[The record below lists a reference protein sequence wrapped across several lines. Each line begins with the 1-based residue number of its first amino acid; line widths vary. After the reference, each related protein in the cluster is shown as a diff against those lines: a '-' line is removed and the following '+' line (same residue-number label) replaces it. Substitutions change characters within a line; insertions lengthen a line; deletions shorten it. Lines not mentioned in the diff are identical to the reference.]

1 MAALETDLMGAL
13 NLSSPG
19 TQLEGIGEALGDF
32 EYSIKHGLETV
43 QRFLTEQTPQTIQ
56 WLQDYLGIKL
66 EANGEDDDGA
76 EEGKWSMFRDIE
88 IIADMSQQ
96 FGEDLFL
103 IDEAR
108 ILQDQII
115 TDDMPENKCTINIS
129 GTYLQSIKIDQ
140 VQFTVLDMETHDIIL
155 E

>member
-1 MAALETDLMGAL
+1 
-13 NLSSPG
+13 
-19 TQLEGIGEALGDF
+19 
-32 EYSIKHGLETV
+32 
-43 QRFLTEQTPQTIQ
+43 
-56 WLQDYLGIKL
+56 
-66 EANGEDDDGA
+66 
-76 EEGKWSMFRDIE
+76 MFRDIE

-129 GTYLQSIKIDQ
+129 GTYLQSIKID
-140 VQFTVLDMETHDIIL
+140 
-155 E
+155 